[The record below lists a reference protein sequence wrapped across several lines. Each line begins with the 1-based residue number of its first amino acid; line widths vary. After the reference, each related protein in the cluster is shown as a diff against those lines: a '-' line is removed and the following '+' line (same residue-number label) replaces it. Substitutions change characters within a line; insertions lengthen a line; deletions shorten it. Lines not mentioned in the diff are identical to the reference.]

1 MNGVCSVFSHAH
13 WISFVT
19 IMIHIL
25 CSLWI
30 KHVLYGVFVGLL
42 LHLGAQLLRNTMF
55 SEQSV
60 FMNSKSPVSHVCWK
74 RAPMIFSMFL
84 TITISQFDSWCH
96 VLLVSSHFAKV
107 SPWGGSN
114 WHPIFGHPRGTH
126 CPGPDLQF
134 IKPESYPSSAHNQ
147 PWLECVLTLVM
158 ADSRALPSAQPSFSV
173 LFNSIISVAN
183 VPTHRWF
190 STKITAVIW
199 HRSSLGSL
207 VFIRWHSGPWD
218 SSKVVLVTRSNFGVG
233 NDIDAILKNA
243 FFSSSFLFHTRSTS
257 STLSGSG
264 ISVITNGRQ
273 NVQT

>member
-1 MNGVCSVFSHAH
+1 MYLSITMCVGGNANPFWLIFQSRILWYSFCFLPFWHCFTVSASCLFSMNGVCSVFSHAH

-74 RAPMIFSMFL
+74 RAPMTFSMFL

-126 CPGPDLQF
+126 CPGPDLRF
-134 IKPESYPSSAHNQ
+134 FKPESYPSSA
-147 PWLECVLTLVM
+147 
-158 ADSRALPSAQPSFSV
+158 
-173 LFNSIISVAN
+173 
-183 VPTHRWF
+183 
-190 STKITAVIW
+190 
-199 HRSSLGSL
+199 
-207 VFIRWHSGPWD
+207 
-218 SSKVVLVTRSNFGVG
+218 
-233 NDIDAILKNA
+233 
-243 FFSSSFLFHTRSTS
+243 
-257 STLSGSG
+257 
-264 ISVITNGRQ
+264 ITNYD
-273 NVQT
+273 